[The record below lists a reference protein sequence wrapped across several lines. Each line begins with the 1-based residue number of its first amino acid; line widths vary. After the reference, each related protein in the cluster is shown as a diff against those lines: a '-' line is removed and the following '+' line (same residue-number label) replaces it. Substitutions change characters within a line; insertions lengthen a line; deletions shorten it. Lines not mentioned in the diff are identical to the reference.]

1 MRFFIAISLFLTFI
15 SCTSQPENQDLFY
28 TEYENNPEYSTKKM
42 GDYFVVLTF
51 RPKTIYNNYKEDGN
65 KLIWRIGDNEIRI
78 ENNEL
83 IINKIKFGSVLE
95 NRIIKVDKGRVYI
108 DGKYRKAIKK

>member
-1 MRFFIAISLFLTFI
+1 MRYLITLITTFALFA
-15 SCTSQPENQDLFY
+15 CNYKPANQDLFY

-42 GDYFVVLTF
+42 GEYFVVLTF
-51 RPKTIYNNYKEDGN
+51 RPKTIYNNYKEVGD

-78 ENNEL
+78 ENDEL

-108 DGKYRKAIKK
+108 DGEYRRAIKK